1 MPEEPLLPLGADDE
15 EEEPLGHDELL
26 IPVDLGTDEWLEGG
40 DEQPDQGRR
49 AQPRPAQKTRPKFRR
64 RLRRRLTVVLTLFVF
79 LPFVV
84 GILWLLFQA
93 REEWRRMTLVQDEV
107 VLGLAVQE
115 ARDWLVESQS
125 RLRNALRDQDVQ
137 ESIALIRRY
146 QDWPTSRRFVNAR
159 KALFRQLEQAVNPP
173 RGLPYYTDFL
183 LIDGITQEVV
193 AATREEWQGK
203 PLDAFPFS
211 QDVVDA
217 LIRPDIPEPGAVLH
231 QEVLFQFAGLAKDGE
246 EAYPLG
252 LLTLVA
258 VPGPEEE
265 PPYFLIALG
274 PAWPLYNALLN
285 LQQWLPEGQA
295 FLWDADG
302 RLYQVVEGQRL
313 ATVSPNSFWAQLGT
327 LLSRAVRES
336 APELSLRERLAWYV
350 PLPETQLIE
359 PYQPTRSKVLQSAPT
374 WVLLYQ
380 TQMGLAVWLPEAKV
394 GLSAF
399 TPVVS
404 WLAAWRNLAF
414 QGLAIGV
421 FMLVSLVVVAWRL
434 SRSITQPLNQ
444 LVQSAERLNQ
454 GDWSARVDITTDDEI
469 GLLGYTFN
477 ELADNLQELYT
488 TMELELQLRTRQVQL
503 VSDFI
508 DLALEGIQDM
518 GLALRTMLQWI
529 QERFPNLPHTSF
541 LLWDESMG
549 RWVTGARVSQL
560 PRQVQRT
567 LTGLEVRLAD
577 MVREQL
583 DWQLWMRGGRE
594 TAPLIPEPLVGLAGA
609 PVLLGTRLIG
619 VLIVGTDREDALE
632 PHRADALRLLARQ
645 LALILEYW
653 RLWHSEAREDRLLR
667 SGERLLS
674 QLRDLPYPS
683 LLWPTIAQILQQE
696 EARETLLLRPK
707 EGLTDTWE
715 VVYPEDASSDIPP
728 LRGLLPLIAG
738 KRHVAWLLDDEQ
750 TPLGQGLMGLAGYA
764 RSRNWR
770 RLDVYPIRSV
780 RDADEEG
787 ERVLALW
794 VVGTSALYAPSDT
807 FHRIHTFFASTIAW
821 MHYYLDLRRWA
832 RIWRIVE
839 RVATYA
845 PEAPSEGHLF
855 LRAWD
860 EMLSYLP
867 KVDFFLAQYDLDTQ
881 DFVVYVYP
889 SGHHYYHTTIT
900 PIERRLIWH
909 VFRTQQALNLGGRH
923 KIISQVGDAASL
935 PTRVPESW
943 VGVPVTLGRRQLGVI
958 GLMDWENPQR
968 FDDEHL
974 TFLRR
979 LAHAFSGLLFYI
991 QRERRLRRRSERE
1004 RWLRSFIQ
1012 HISSL
1017 TDLQNILDFSV
1028 QELRRTF
1035 RAHRVRVHLRL
1046 SSEATREAQH
1056 ETKQQGHQR
1065 PLPPDTSQPGP
1076 NGGEQA

>member
-1 MPEEPLLPLGADDE
+1 MPEEPLLPPGAEDE
-15 EEEPLGHDELL
+15 EESLGPDELL
-26 IPVDLGTDEWLEGG
+26 ISLDAGAEEWLDGV
-40 DEQPDQGRR
+40 DEPSDQGPR
-49 AQPRPAQKTRPKFRR
+49 AQPRPTAKPRPKFRR

-84 GILWLLFQA
+84 GILWLLVQA

-107 VLGLAVQE
+107 ALGLAVQD
-115 ARDWLVESQS
+115 ARDWLVESRS
-125 RLRNALRDQDVQ
+125 RLRNALQDQDVQ
-137 ESIALIRRY
+137 ESIALLRRY
-146 QDWPTSRRFVNAR
+146 QDRPTSRRFINAR
-159 KALFRQLEQAVNPP
+159 KALFHQLEQAVNPP

-183 LIDGITQEVV
+183 LIDGVTDEVLV
-193 AATREEWQGK
+193 ATRETWQG
-203 PLDAFPFS
+203 S
-211 QDVVDA
+211 TVDA
-217 LIRPDIPEPGAVLH
+217 LPFHQAVARGLREVSTADTNPVY
-231 QEVLFQFAGLAKDGE
+231 QEVLFQFATLTGE
-246 EAYPLG
+246 DDYPLG
-252 LLTLVA
+252 LLTLMP
-258 VPGPEEE
+258 VPGDDAAT
-265 PPYFLIALG
+265 PYYLLALG

-285 LQQWLPEGQA
+285 LQQWIPEGQA

-302 RLYQVVEGQRL
+302 RLYQVIQGQRL
-313 ATVSPNSFWAQLGT
+313 AMVSPNSFWAQLGT
-327 LLSRAVRES
+327 LLSRAVQ
-336 APELSLRERLAWYV
+336 APTVEVSWRERLVWYL
-350 PLPETQLIE
+350 PLPESQLLE
-359 PYQPTRSKVLQSAPT
+359 PYEPTRSTALQDTPT
-374 WVLLYQ
+374 WVLLYH

-394 GLSAF
+394 GLTAF

-404 WLAAWRNLAF
+404 WLAAWRNLAI

-434 SRSITQPLNQ
+434 SRSITQPLHQ

-477 ELADNLQELYT
+477 DLADNLQELYT

-583 DWQLWMRGGRE
+583 DWQMWTRGGRE
-594 TAPLIPEPLVGLAGA
+594 AAPLIPEPLTGLAGA

-619 VLIVGTDREDALE
+619 VLVVGTDHEEALE
-632 PHRADALRLLARQ
+632 PHRAEALRLLARQ

-683 LLWPTIAQILQQE
+683 LLWPTIAQILQQD
-696 EARETLLLRPK
+696 EANDTLLLRPK

-715 VVYPEDASSDIPP
+715 VVYPEDARSDIPP

-738 KRHVAWLLDDEQ
+738 KRHIAWLLDDEQ

-764 RSRNWR
+764 RQRNWR

-780 RDADEEG
+780 RDTGEEG
-787 ERVLALW
+787 DRVLALW
-794 VVGTSALYAPSDT
+794 IVGTSALYAPSEA
-807 FHRIHTFFASTIAW
+807 FHRTYAFFVSTIAW

-860 EMLSYLP
+860 EMLPHLP

-881 DFVVYVYP
+881 DFTVYIYP
-889 SGHHYYHTTIT
+889 SGHHYYHTTVT
-900 PIERRLIWH
+900 PVERRLIWH

-923 KIISQVGDAASL
+923 KIISHVGDAASL

-968 FDDEHL
+968 FNDEHL

-991 QRERRLRRRSERE
+991 QRERRLRRRGERE

-1046 SSEATREAQH
+1046 SGGSEVMGGPGTEPQSP
-1056 ETKQQGHQR
+1056 EE
-1065 PLPPDTSQPGP
+1065 PPSSLPSDTSQPGP
-1076 NGGEQA
+1076 NGGEKA